1 MNAKAVAALAALAL
15 PMLAAPA
22 LAQSTTVIQTT
33 PVAPQVVPDTTT
45 STPAG
50 KVTVQGARV
59 SQNLT
64 AADFLTNA
72 ASSGLF
78 EVEAGRLA
86 VDKASRDQVRSF
98 GQQMVTDHTQA
109 NQDLMALARQ
119 NGMAVPATLRPD
131 HQQQIQALSR
141 ASGAEF
147 DRTYMVGQV
156 TAHEEAVNLFSS
168 AANATAPDM
177 APFRSFAAQT
187 LPILQN
193 HLAMAQSMTGTG
205 VPTAKQ

>member
-1 MNAKAVAALAALAL
+1 MIAKAAAALAVLAL
-15 PMLAAPA
+15 PALATPA
-22 LAQSTTVIQTT
+22 LAQNTT
-33 PVAPQVVPDTTT
+33 PIPTPPAQIVPDTTT
-45 STPAG
+45 SSTAG

-64 AADFLTNA
+64 ASEFLTHA

-86 VDKASRDQVRSF
+86 VDKAGSDQVRSF

-119 NGMAVPATLRPD
+119 NGLSVPATMRPD
-131 HQQQIQALSR
+131 HQQQLQALSR
-141 ASGAEF
+141 ASGTEF
-147 DRTYMVGQV
+147 DRLYMVGQV
-156 TAHEEAVNLFSS
+156 TAHEEAVNLYSS
-168 AANATAPDM
+168 AANANAPDM

-205 VPTAKQ
+205 VPTARQ

>member
-1 MNAKAVAALAALAL
+1 MNAKAVAVALAALAL
-15 PMLAAPA
+15 PALGAPV
-22 LAQSTTVIQTT
+22 LAQSSTTVQPPPT
-33 PVAPQVVPDTTT
+33 QVVPDTTT
-45 STPAG
+45 SSSSG
-50 KVTVQGARV
+50 KVTVQGAGAA
-59 SQNLT
+59 QNLT
-64 AADFLTNA
+64 ASEFLTQA

-86 VDKASRDQVRSF
+86 VDKASRDQVRAF
-98 GQQMVTDHTQA
+98 GQQMVTDHTQS

-119 NGMAVPATLRPD
+119 NGMAVPAMMRPD
-131 HQQQIQALSR
+131 HQQRIQTLSR

-147 DRTYMVGQV
+147 DRLYMVGQV
-156 TAHEEAVNLFSS
+156 GAHEEAVTLYSS

-193 HLAMAQSMTGTG
+193 HLAMAQSMTGGG